1 MKLRLKYASCSPRKD
16 FFFYLILM
24 SLLNKVNT
32 EKGKLPEKAGHKAT
46 GLSPFQKDIAA
57 GLPGE
62 YSTFQK
68 MYFASKYFWKVL

>member
-1 MKLRLKYASCSPRKD
+1 
-16 FFFYLILM
+16 M

-32 EKGKLPEKAGHKAT
+32 EKGKLPERAGHKAT

-68 MYFASKYFWKVL
+68 MYFASK